1 MNPTHQAAV
10 SNLRLLFGLA
20 HSYLEGTLA
29 GLTPEQFA
37 WRPANKPAPIIA
49 QYAHLVASED
59 WLVNIKAGGGVP
71 VMATS
76 HAGRTGFV
84 TPPPP
89 VGWDAWA
96 QETRLDPAALGDYAQ
111 AVYQST
117 DAYLAGIGDDELSRP
132 VDMSE
137 VGYGQQPIAFVLG
150 LALLNAGVHCG
161 EIACLKGLQ
170 GLIGYPEAQP
180 ETAGGQA

>member
-20 HSYLEGTLA
+20 HSYLEGTLE
-29 GLTPEQFA
+29 GLTPEQCT
-37 WRPANKPAPIIA
+37 WLPANKPAPIFA
-49 QYAHLVASED
+49 QYAHIITSED
-59 WLVNIKAGGGVP
+59 WLVNIKAGGGTP

-89 VGWDAWA
+89 VGWDGWA
-96 QETRLDPAALGDYAQ
+96 RETSIDLSALRDYAQ
-111 AVYQST
+111 AVYQAT
-117 DAYLAGIGDDELSRP
+117 DAYLAGISDDELSRP

-137 VGYGQQPIAFVLG
+137 VGYGQQPVAFVLG
-150 LALLNAGVHCG
+150 LALLNSALHCG

-170 GLIGYPEAQP
+170 GLTGYPEAQH
-180 ETAGGQA
+180 ETA